1 LVKDLS
7 NKNKQYVYQ
16 LILATNENVNS
27 KVMLL
32 DGTHK
37 LPQNVSWSETKIT
50 NLANPTQ
57 GQDAVNEM
65 YLDHLL
71 KMQEP

>member
-1 LVKDLS
+1 
-7 NKNKQYVYQ
+7 
-16 LILATNENVNS
+16 
-27 KVMLL
+27 MLL
-32 DGTHK
+32 DGTHQ
-37 LPQNVSWSETKIT
+37 LPQNVSWSENKLT

-65 YLDHLL
+65 YLDYLL

>member
-1 LVKDLS
+1 MVKDLS
-7 NKNKQYVYQ
+7 NKNKQYVDQ

-32 DGTHK
+32 DGTHQ
-37 LPQNVSWSETKIT
+37 LPQNVSWSENKLT

-65 YLDHLL
+65 YLDYLL